1 VTAVVVTGA
10 AGLLGR
16 HVVLAMTQAGHEV
29 RGVDVVPPAGP
40 ASDAQFVGADLTD
53 LGAAV
58 QALTDAEVVIH
69 TAAIPRPVG
78 RTASEVFRT
87 NVLAAQN
94 VTEAALIHGARRI
107 VNASS
112 FSVIGWPFNPQPMLP
127 AFLPI
132 DESHPLA
139 PQEAYGLSKLV
150 TELIVAAGV
159 RRAPTLTAINLRMP
173 WIQTADTF
181 AVDVAPRRQDTATAT
196 GNLWA
201 YIDADD
207 AAAAF
212 LAALNAPVDGCES
225 VYIAAPDTFME
236 EETLTLVEDSF
247 PGLEL
252 RADLPGHSSVISSG
266 AAERLLGARPQRSW
280 RAYASPVTDS

>member
-1 VTAVVVTGA
+1 MTVIAVTGS

-16 HVVLAMTQAGHEV
+16 HVVSAMQRAGHDV
-29 RGVDVVPPAGP
+29 RGVDMPPSNRQP
-40 ASDAQFVGADLTD
+40 SDIPFVSADLND

-58 QALTDAEVVIH
+58 QALAEAEVVIH

-78 RTASEVFRT
+78 RTASDVFRV
-87 NVLAAQN
+87 NVLAAHN

-107 VNASS
+107 LNASS
-112 FSVIGWPFNPQPMLP
+112 FSVIGWPFNPQPFAP

-132 DESHPLA
+132 DESHALT
-139 PQEAYGLSKLV
+139 PQESYGLSKLV
-150 TELIVAAGV
+150 TEEIMAAAA
-159 RRAPTLTAINLRMP
+159 RRSPALSVINLRMP
-173 WIQTADTF
+173 WIQTAATF
-181 AVDVAPRRQDTATAT
+181 AADVAPRRGDPGVAT

-212 LAALNAPVDGCES
+212 VAALDADVDGHAS

-236 EETLTLVEDSF
+236 EETLALVNRSF
-247 PGLEL
+247 PGVEL
-252 RADLPGHSSVISSG
+252 RGELDGHASVISSN
-266 AAERLLGARPQRSW
+266 AAERLLGVGPTRSW
-280 RAYASPVTDS
+280 RSYAASASAA